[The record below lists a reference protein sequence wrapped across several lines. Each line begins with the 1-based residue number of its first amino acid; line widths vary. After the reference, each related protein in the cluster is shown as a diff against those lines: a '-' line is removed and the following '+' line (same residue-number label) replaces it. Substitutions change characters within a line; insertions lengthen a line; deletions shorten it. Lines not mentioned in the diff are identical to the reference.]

1 MSQGKKLSLEDRI
14 AAAFLPG
21 IRSHEVSAL
30 MREVEAASLAVGEA
44 ADRAKE
50 RALEPTL
57 SSANVASA
65 RAEMEDAAFKRD
77 RMRTAL
83 ARLDERLQELEA
95 QEEQERRWEVY
106 KKATAERDALAA
118 ELKDVY
124 PAFEARIAD
133 LLARIEASDREITRI
148 NGRAKPDGASPIL
161 GAEELARG
169 LGGYSVGVSNIPR
182 ITRDL
187 RLPAFQYRP
196 LGEYAWPRSR

>member
-1 MSQGKKLSLEDRI
+1 MSQNEKLSLEDRI

-21 IRSHEVSAL
+21 IRSQEVSAL

-65 RAEMEDAAFKRD
+65 KAEMEDAAFKRD
-77 RMRTAL
+77 RMRTAIV
-83 ARLDERLQELEA
+83 RLDERLRELRA
-95 QEEQERRWEVY
+95 QEEQERRWEAY

-124 PAFEARIAD
+124 PAFETRIAD
-133 LLARIEASDREITRI
+133 LLARIEASDREIARI
-148 NGRAKPDGASPIL
+148 NGQARPDEASMIDGA
-161 GAEELARG
+161 EQLARG

-182 ITRDL
+182 ITTNL

-196 LGEYAWPRSR
+196 SGEYAWPRAR